1 MHAPPISP
9 APALEST
16 PIPVSAPS
24 AAPSVI
30 PATGPGV
37 PIPRPQE
44 LAPVVEVSDSLDP
57 LSHLTHIFEKIRKQV
72 IEWGEDANWKID
84 VFLLPNE
91 DGTASTPGLAMG
103 SDTQLLS
110 PAPPPASAPRID
122 LTDSPRR
129 QVKEIKDVDKGHATK
144 ALGFELQ
151 PPPNDLPF
159 FTKEKIL
166 SLKETDISSLS
177 ESEAKRMLSLA
188 TRQLHEQREFTS
200 RVMHDLDSLQRISA
214 RRERDAEAR
223 LDAERRL
230 IERDNVILSRKWEE
244 TSRLLKERDRE
255 IQDVHMQLETGKRI
269 IMERNEDRRKRVD
282 EHGSI
287 QRTPPGQHN
296 APSAAQLPSTSSRSE
311 DQQRCHQHRHRHI
324 HYHRHHHK
332 PRRGNE
338 SRSNDAHDF
347 GTDSLENLALLASQV
362 LSREPLPVSQKAT
375 NAVVS
380 DGSLNST
387 ALDEQVIS
395 SEKRKIPSQ
404 EIDKGLQLRPVKR
417 PELNGTGTGAEESAS
432 RPERPT
438 PSGLSNGAFISK
450 TISTHQQGPHQQ
462 VSPSS
467 LRSSGTS
474 GAYHRAGTSGTRHA
488 GLQDRP
494 SNKQRRS

>member
-1 MHAPPISP
+1 MSSPLNPGLNQGKRPEQDGKMHAPPISP

-223 LDAERRL
+223 SKTYICNWKQA
-230 IERDNVILSRKWEE
+230 
-244 TSRLLKERDRE
+244 
-255 IQDVHMQLETGKRI
+255 
-269 IMERNEDRRKRVD
+269 
-282 EHGSI
+282 
-287 QRTPPGQHN
+287 
-296 APSAAQLPSTSSRSE
+296 
-311 DQQRCHQHRHRHI
+311 
-324 HYHRHHHK
+324 
-332 PRRGNE
+332 NE
-338 SRSNDAHDF
+338 SSWNGTKIEERESMSMGQSNEHHLD
-347 GTDSLENLALLASQV
+347 NIM
-362 LSREPLPVSQKAT
+362 LP
-375 NAVVS
+375 
-380 DGSLNST
+380 
-387 ALDEQVIS
+387 
-395 SEKRKIPSQ
+395 
-404 EIDKGLQLRPVKR
+404 LRPNCRQHQVDLR
-417 PELNGTGTGAEESAS
+417 I
-432 RPERPT
+432 
-438 PSGLSNGAFISK
+438 SNVVINIATDTS
-450 TISTHQQGPHQQ
+450 TIIAIIT
-462 VSPSS
+462 S
-467 LRSSGTS
+467 LVVETKV
-474 GAYHRAGTSGTRHA
+474 
-488 GLQDRP
+488 DRMMHTTLE
-494 SNKQRRS
+494 QIR